1 MKKSIYVLSIAI
13 LFLMGT
19 VKATSQTFNDLV
31 DQIQSTYVTDGLVN
45 YGLLKADSKL
55 LEQTRSAFSKVE
67 VGQLDDL
74 EQRAFFVN
82 AYNFWVIDKVISLY
96 PIESVMKVDGFFT
109 QPYLP
114 WEGKKISLNDFEQ
127 NIFKRF
133 PDDARLH
140 FVLICAAA
148 SCPDISNR
156 AFTGDNYS
164 TKLKKRT
171 RTALRDEKM
180 VKLDMHEKKV
190 YVSKI
195 FEWYNADFTK
205 QKSVLEYINYYR
217 NNDIP
222 PSFEVVFKEYDWS
235 LNDKK

>member
-1 MKKSIYVLSIAI
+1 MKKSIYILSTVII
-13 LFLMGT
+13 FLLGT
-19 VKATSQTFNDLV
+19 LNATSQTFNELV
-31 DQIQSTYVTDGLVN
+31 DQVQGTYVTDGLVD
-45 YGLLKADSKL
+45 YGLLKTNSKL
-55 LEQTRSAFSKVE
+55 LEQTKSAFSKVD
-67 VGQLDDL
+67 VNKLDDL

-82 AYNFWVIDKVISLY
+82 AYNFWVIDKVVSHY

-109 QPYLP
+109 QQYLP

-140 FVLICAAA
+140 FMLICAAT
-148 SCPDISNR
+148 SCPDISNK
-156 AFTGDNYS
+156 AFTNDNYT
-164 TKLKKRT
+164 TKIKKRT
-171 RTALRDEKM
+171 RMALRDDKM

-195 FEWYNADFTK
+195 FDWYNADFTK
-205 QKSVLEYINYYR
+205 NKSVLDYINYYR

-222 PSFEVVFKEYDWS
+222 PSFEVVYREYDWS